1 MFDQFV
7 QDQPGLELVCQQLRQ
22 EPWIA
27 LDTEFV
33 RERTYYARLCLI
45 QIATSDQLFCVD
57 PLATD
62 DLSALLDVVYD
73 SKIIKVLHSARQDL
87 EVFYDLRGTAPTP
100 VFDTQIAAALLGFED
115 QIGYAA
121 LVEHLIGVKLDK
133 LHTRTDWSTRPLNRE
148 QLDYAVDDVR
158 HLPTIYRQLTAKL
171 NELGRSDWVSEE
183 CTRLTEPGL
192 YANDPDYAHERIKK
206 GRALLPANQ
215 QVLRALA
222 RWREQTAQARNLPRT
237 WVLRDATLLELAAA
251 QPSSREQLKNIK
263 GIGAATLKKWGD
275 DILKTIADSQTAASS
290 SLWKKPIQ
298 LTRAQI
304 ELCRRMLAL
313 VKSCADKQGISPTL
327 LATRKDVQA
336 LIRGERDIA
345 LLTGWRR
352 QFVGE
357 TLLNMIA
364 TDSSVSR

>member
-7 QDQPGLELVCQQLRQ
+7 QDQPGLELVCQRLQQ

-57 PLATD
+57 PLAID

-73 SKIIKVLHSARQDL
+73 SKIVKVLHSARQDL
-87 EVFYDLRGTAPTP
+87 EVFYDLRGAVPAP
-100 VFDTQIAAALLGFED
+100 VFDTQIAAALLGYED

-121 LVEHLIGVKLDK
+121 LVEQLVGIRLDK
-133 LHTRTDWSTRPLNRE
+133 LHTRTDWSTRPLNKD
-148 QLDYAVDDVR
+148 QLDYAADDVR
-158 HLPTIYRQLTAKL
+158 HLPTIYHQLAAKL

-206 GRALLPANQ
+206 GRVLLPANQ

-222 RWREQTAQARNLPRT
+222 RWREHTAQTCNLPRS
-237 WVLRDATLLELAAA
+237 WVLRDITLLELAATE
-251 QPSSREQLKNIK
+251 PTSREQLKNIK
-263 GIGAATLKKWGD
+263 GIGAATLRKWGD
-275 DILKTIADSQTAASS
+275 DILKTIADSQTMTPS
-290 SLWKKPIQ
+290 SLWKKSVP
-298 LTRAQI
+298 LTRVQI
-304 ELCRRMLAL
+304 ELSRRMLAL
-313 VKSCADKQGISPTL
+313 VKSCADEQGISLAL
-327 LATRKDVQA
+327 LATRKDIQA
-336 LIRGERDIA
+336 LIRGERDVA

-352 QFVGE
+352 HVVGE

-364 TDSSVSR
+364 ADS

>member
-7 QDQPGLELVCQQLRQ
+7 QDQPGLELVCQHLRQ

-73 SKIIKVLHSARQDL
+73 SKIVKVLHSARQDL
-87 EVFYDLRGTAPTP
+87 EVFYDLRGAAPAP

-115 QIGYAA
+115 QIGYAT
-121 LVEHLIGVKLDK
+121 LVDELVGVKLDK
-133 LHTRTDWSTRPLNRE
+133 LHTRTDWSTRPLTQE
-148 QLDYAVDDVR
+148 QLDYAADDVR
-158 HLPTIYRQLTAKL
+158 HLVPIYRQLTEKL

-183 CTRLTEPGL
+183 CTRLTESGL
-192 YANDPDYAHERIKK
+192 YSNDPDYAYERIKK

-222 RWREQTAQARNLPRT
+222 RWREHTAQRQNLPRS
-237 WVLRDATLLELAAA
+237 WVLRDATLLELAAT
-251 QPSSREQLKNIK
+251 QPSAREQLGSIK
-263 GIGAATLKKWGD
+263 GIGAATLRKWGD
-275 DILKTIADSQTAASS
+275 DMLKTIANGQTMAPS

-304 ELCRRMLAL
+304 ELSHRMLAL
-313 VKSCADKQGISPTL
+313 VKSCADERGISSAL
-327 LATRKDVQA
+327 LATRKDVRA

-345 LLTGWRR
+345 LLTGWRH
-352 QFVGE
+352 QVVGE
-357 TLLNMIA
+357 TLLNMLKA
-364 TDSSVSR
+364 PP

>member
-7 QDQPGLELVCQQLRQ
+7 QDQPGLELVCQRLRQ

-45 QIATSDQLFCVD
+45 QIATSDKLFCVD
-57 PLATD
+57 PLATE

-73 SKIIKVLHSARQDL
+73 SKIVKVLHSARQDL
-87 EVFYDLRGTAPTP
+87 EVFYDLRGAAPAP
-100 VFDTQIAAALLGFED
+100 VFDTQIAAALLGHED

-121 LVEHLIGVKLDK
+121 LVEQLVGVKLDK
-133 LHTRTDWSTRPLNRE
+133 LHTRTDWSIRPLNQE

-158 HLPTIYRQLTAKL
+158 HLVTIYHQLTQRLHK
-171 NELGRSDWVSEE
+171 LGRDDWVSEE
-183 CTRLTEPGL
+183 CTRLTESRL
-192 YANDPDYAHERIKK
+192 YSNDPDYAHERIKK
-206 GRALLPANQ
+206 GHALPPVSQ

-222 RWREQTAQARNLPRT
+222 RWREHTAQTRNLPRS
-237 WVLRDATLLELAAA
+237 WVLRDATLWELAAT
-251 QPSSREQLKNIK
+251 QPTSREPLGSIK
-263 GIGAATLKKWGD
+263 GIGAATLRKWGD
-275 DILKTIADSQTAASS
+275 DILKVIAEGQTMAPSL
-290 SLWKKPIQ
+290 LWKKPIQ

-304 ELCRRMLAL
+304 ELSRRMLSL
-313 VKSCADKQGISPTL
+313 VKSCAEEQGISPAL
-327 LATRKDVQA
+327 LATRKDVHA
-336 LIRGERDIA
+336 LIRGERDIT

-352 QFVGE
+352 QVVGG

-364 TDSSVSR
+364 VDS